1 MAEWGWGLTHQPA
14 GMVTAAAIVGL
25 GLRTLLTSLKLGR
38 HFGVE
43 GRGFQQRRRQDVA
56 DAGYRDV
63 LVPVLETSALGRHRR
78 VALESDLCVNWQRTR
93 LGAEIPHDSSPE
105 GLPHSRTIS
114 ARPPPGPGVSGFS
127 SSAGAN
133 RFHRGWKS
141 SPPCWRRR

>member
-43 GRGFQQRRRQDVA
+43 GRGFQQRRRQYVA

-63 LVPVLETSALGRHRR
+63 LVPVLETSALGHHRP
-78 VALESDLCVNWQRTR
+78 VAFESDLCVITIVPIARWGTR
-93 LGAEIPHDSSPE
+93 VAQ
-105 GLPHSRTIS
+105 GLPESGAGHQGRQWSVSRGRVVWATWDKLCCLPRS
-114 ARPPPGPGVSGFS
+114 R
-127 SSAGAN
+127 
-133 RFHRGWKS
+133 
-141 SPPCWRRR
+141 